1 MTRISTLLVAGLVLA
16 AGLGPAA
23 ARSTTAAK
31 PVLQLIQR
39 APLKIQGTHFKARER
54 VRLTAVT
61 PQGRAVVTARS
72 TRLGRIVATFGS
84 FSAPLCNRLSVR
96 AVGAR
101 GDRATLVVNP
111 PPALPVPCP
120 S

>member
-39 APLKIQGTHFKARER
+39 APLKIQGIRFKARER

-61 PQGRAVVTARS
+61 PGDRAVVTARS
-72 TRLGRIVATFGS
+72 TRLGRVVATFGN
-84 FSAPLCNRLSVR
+84 FSAPLCKRLFVT
-96 AVGAR
+96 AVGTR
-101 GDRATLVVNP
+101 GDRATLEVNP

>member
-1 MTRISTLLVAGLVLA
+1 MTRISALLVAGLALA

-23 ARSTTAAK
+23 ARSTTTAK
-31 PVLQLIQR
+31 PVLRLVQR
-39 APLKIQGTHFKARER
+39 TPLKIQGTRFKARER

-61 PQGRAVVTARS
+61 PGDRAVVTARS
-72 TRLGRIVATFGS
+72 TRLGRIVATFGN
-84 FSAPLCNRLSVR
+84 FAAPLCKRLSIT

-101 GDRATLVVNP
+101 GDRATLEVNP